1 MRYKITIAYDG
12 TDFKG
17 WQTQPGFR
25 TVQQE
30 IAEAILPLSPDA
42 VPVIVY
48 GSGRTD
54 AGVHAHGQVA
64 HFDLARE
71 IKPVQLRR
79 AINGRLP
86 CNDVQ
91 VMDAEI
97 AADDFDAR
105 RSAHSKEYRYRI
117 WNAEVFDP
125 VQRRYHAHVRK
136 PIDADAMRAAAPY
149 FLGEHDFAAFSA
161 NPSREIEST
170 VRTIY
175 SIDVLTDGTQI
186 ELRVVGNGFLY
197 KMVRSIS
204 GFLITV
210 GTGGERPSA
219 VQEIMDSK
227 IRTARVKS
235 APPQGLTLWEVH
247 YANTHGIGL
256 TRTNPNGFQTPTTNS
271 LISCL

>member
-12 TDFKG
+12 TDFHG

-30 IAEAILPLSPDA
+30 LSEAMLPLCPDSNA
-42 VPVIVY
+42 PIVY

-71 IKPVQLRR
+71 MTPIQLRR
-79 AINGRLP
+79 AINGCLP
-86 CNDVQ
+86 REDVR
-91 VMDAEI
+91 VMDAVI

-117 WNAEVFDP
+117 WNAEVAEP
-125 VQRRYHAHVRK
+125 VQRLYNAHVRK
-136 PIDADAMRAAAPY
+136 PIAVDAMRSAAAY
-149 FLGEHDFAAFSA
+149 FIGEHDFLAFSA

-175 SIDVLTDGTQI
+175 SLEVLSDGPQI

-204 GFLITV
+204 GFLIAV
-210 GTGGERPSA
+210 GTGAEKPSA
-219 VQEIMDSK
+219 VKDVMESK
-227 IRTARVKS
+227 IRTARVET

-247 YANTHGIGL
+247 Y
-256 TRTNPNGFQTPTTNS
+256 NGHA
-271 LISCL
+271 